1 MYSVRKIYLLLR
13 SKPLICEL
21 EVLHGVELGSR
32 YKNRQACTV
41 FVEYIAQ
48 DLVQLSLDYPNTWS
62 PHLIRMA
69 EIFGYQNE
77 PRPSIIIRV
86 PLHAKSTND
95 VQSSYT
101 NVLVLDIMQLQWTE
115 QGSKL
120 YC

>member
-1 MYSVRKIYLLLR
+1 MAGISDTVQLLHDASQWFSGGVKEMRVSCAYSL
-13 SKPLICEL
+13 S
-21 EVLHGVELGSR
+21 GVCP
-32 YKNRQACTV
+32 ACI
-41 FVEYIAQ
+41 FE
-48 DLVQLSLDYPNTWS
+48 VQLSLDYPNTWS

-77 PRPSIIIRV
+77 PRPSIIRV
-86 PLHAKSTND
+86 PLHAKSTNY

-101 NVLVLDIMQLQWTE
+101 NVLVLDIMRLQWTE

>member
-1 MYSVRKIYLLLR
+1 MISVLVR
-13 SKPLICEL
+13 
-21 EVLHGVELGSR
+21 LG
-32 YKNRQACTV
+32 
-41 FVEYIAQ
+41 
-48 DLVQLSLDYPNTWS
+48 VQLSLDYPNTWS

-77 PRPSIIIRV
+77 PRPSIIRV